1 MSAVDG
7 GGAGEPVAFQ
17 RLPALEEAWRE
28 RVAGLR
34 LERLRKAAAEAREA
48 LLRQVVVDGLATCPL
63 ITFPY
68 PAMFAFSGAAL
79 SPAPYVMMT
88 NRMQVV
94 QYRDWDGRPRILL
107 FNPTDYDRGEKAPF
121 FARLIERYGEFI
133 SRRVMRT
140 RHGTVVQHLE
150 TLGLRPEDVD
160 YLAFDH
166 LHVQDI
172 RGWLGGEGAGAFFP
186 RARLLV
192 QRAEWEGT
200 ANLHPMQVP
209 WYVPDGIKG
218 VPEERVVLIEGDAW
232 LGQGV
237 AIVSTPGH
245 TMGNMSLAVVT
256 DRGLFVVS
264 ENGVATESYTP
275 ERSAIPGVR
284 ASAAHLGYEVVLNG
298 NSREHS
304 LDQYS
309 SMVVE
314 KVLAGPSRVD
324 GGYVN
329 FFPSSELTASLLA
342 PALSPTFSHRE
353 ISQGQIVPPRAAR
366 AA

>member
-1 MSAVDG
+1 MSA
-7 GGAGEPVAFQ
+7 EPVSLR
-17 RLPALEEAWRE
+17 RLPGLEEAWRE

-34 LERLRKAAAEAREA
+34 LERLRAAAAAAREA
-48 LLRQVVVDGLATCPL
+48 LLEQGPVEGLTTCPL
-63 ITFPY
+63 VTFPY
-68 PAMFAFSGAAL
+68 PTVFAFSGAAL

-94 QYRDWDGRPRILL
+94 QYRDWEGRPRILL
-107 FNPTDYDRGEKAPF
+107 FNPSDYDRGERAPF
-121 FARLIERYGEFI
+121 FAKLLERYGEFI
-133 SRRVMRT
+133 GRRLLRT
-140 RHGTVVQHLE
+140 RHGTVASHLE
-150 TLGLRPEDVD
+150 ALGLRPEDVD

-166 LHVQDI
+166 LHVQDL
-172 RGWLGGEGAGAFFP
+172 RGWLGGEGASAFFP

-200 ANLHPMQVP
+200 NNLHPMQRA
-209 WYVPDGIKG
+209 WFVPDGVNG
-218 VPEERVVLIEGDAW
+218 VPEARVVQMEGDAW
-232 LGQGV
+232 LGPGV

-245 TMGNMSLAVVT
+245 TLGNWSLAVVT

-275 ERSAIPGVR
+275 ERSGIPGIR
-284 ASAAHLGYEVVLNG
+284 STAEHMGYEVVLNG

-314 KVLAGPSRVD
+314 KVLAGPSKVD
-324 GGYVN
+324 PAYVN
-329 FFPSSELTASLLA
+329 FFPSSELTASLMA
-342 PALSPTFSHRE
+342 PGLSPTFSHRE
-353 ISQGQIVPPRAAR
+353 ISQGQIVPPRALVR